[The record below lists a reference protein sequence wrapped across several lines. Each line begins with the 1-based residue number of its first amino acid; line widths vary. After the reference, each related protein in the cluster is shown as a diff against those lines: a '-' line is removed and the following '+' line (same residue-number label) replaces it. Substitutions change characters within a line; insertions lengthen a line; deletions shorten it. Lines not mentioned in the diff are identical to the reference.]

1 VGLKTK
7 TAASAVSATGLG
19 LAGIAAAKKSGW
31 FRFRVALR
39 RGSRKPSNYEAA
51 LANAD
56 AYATLWRAVRTDL
69 RERGVER
76 GRVIA
81 ELEKLLDA
89 TRASRREDQE
99 DAVTGVLD
107 SVEGFAPAHS
117 RL

>member
-1 VGLKTK
+1 M
-7 TAASAVSATGLG
+7 
-19 LAGIAAAKKSGW
+19 AKRPGW
-31 FRFRVALR
+31 FRIRMLR
-39 RGSRKPSNYEAA
+39 RSGVTLSDYESA
-51 LANAD
+51 LCDSD
-56 AYATLWRAVRTDL
+56 AYPTLWRAVRTDL

-89 TRASRREDQE
+89 TRASGREDQE